1 MKMIFT
7 FLLLL
12 LYSSPVF
19 SLDATFY
26 PEKRARNPSEI
37 RIKFSEPIAP
47 LGDPSFKFNPVE
59 KIGCMSQKVEGI
71 WEDPSLYIVRFDR
84 PLAGGLQCE
93 VVLKDN
99 IVSAKGNAYSG
110 KRRFYFDTDSVL
122 VTDIHPPEYLSIRND
137 EIFLFRFNGDV
148 DINKNLKNIYF
159 RRGRVLEAVEVI
171 LLPDED
177 VRLLLS
183 EVYPYLST
191 RDGKYYGIKAK
202 SRFSDGEKV
211 TLMFKNIESL
221 SGLKGDYIQSFNFTV
236 MEGFRAEIFCER
248 ESIKRDCIPTAQVN
262 LLFNSPVDVSY
273 IDRIYLQDEGGRK
286 ILPDKAPEFD
296 DTITSISF
304 SPPSLPSKTYRLFL
318 PEDIKDIY
326 ERSPVNIDKFPLSVR
341 MDRMPPLAKFAADF
355 GIVEMIDGEG
365 VIPLTIRGLEK
376 DLLLRMSGI
385 TEDTPS
391 ISRPKNIFIRIWE
404 YIKSLFVSP
413 KTTVNEKNP
422 YILPEVR
429 LRQYNISDVG
439 IQKFLRSISTRPP
452 DNDSHDL
459 HDLFRGL
466 ELKFEENRLSDTF
479 DFTETTT
486 IGIPVKRHG
495 LYFMEIESSYLYN
508 YLVSD
513 DERAQLKEKVM
524 KEKKAFVHSIVL
536 ATGMAVTF
544 KRGRERSLV
553 FVNHLKDAT
562 PVEGA
567 DVTIYDCKG
576 KEYFSGRTEKDGV
589 ALVSVELPGEDTIPE
604 CAYTNQIGG
613 SGYIVVARYDGDI
626 SFVNSRWNK
635 GIEPYRFNIYP
646 HSEPKKYIVH
656 SILSRNL
663 LRPKETIHI
672 KSFFRARDFQDI
684 TFAPPSVLPKE
695 MEVIHTGSDKTWR
708 FNIEWDSLQSSLITW
723 QIPKDAPTGYYEIK
737 FTNCADLRSND
748 KNCYY
753 YSGGFD
759 VEEFKVPLIKGEI
772 IARQNRDKKSE
783 ITIEGIFN
791 YLMGSPANDLPL
803 TLRYRIKDY
812 YYYPTDDMYR
822 GIVFARGAVKAG
834 VIKPASQHSGKDDA
848 ENRSDSSEP
857 NSLNLPEVINL
868 NTDEF
873 GRFKRTI
880 EIKNKYDRPVTME
893 IEVGYTDPAGYFY
906 TISKDLTVYNA
917 EYMVGTSLKHNRDKK
932 TLDIKA
938 VLLDID
944 RRPINGRKILINLY
958 RNLNYTHRKK
968 ILGGY
973 YSYEHIREVRF
984 IQEICQGET
993 DRMGE
998 LNCTY
1003 TLPSGGDY
1011 IVEAVSQDISGER
1024 ISTHSRYYS
1033 YAAFEDDM
1041 WFDYSSDSD
1050 RIDLLPDKKEYNPG
1064 EVIELRIATPFK
1076 RSTALI
1082 TMEQESVLDHFVTEL
1097 NAKNPTIRIPVRQDY
1112 APNVIISVVLVR
1124 GRLSSP
1130 PPGLFVDLAKPA
1142 FKMGLVEVSVG
1153 KDKYRLDLK
1162 ITTEK
1167 ERYAVGEKV
1176 RGSVEI
1182 KTHSRHMTNVMLIV
1196 VDEGLLQLREN
1207 RTYNILEGIVGKV
1220 DYGVFTS
1227 TGMVQVVGKRHYG
1240 KKALPQGG
1248 GGGRIS
1254 TRELFDTLVYF
1265 NPALDIKN
1273 NRAHFEFKLN
1283 DSITSFRIV
1292 AVAVSGYNKFGSAEK
1307 NIESYRELFIS
1318 SGIPYFARE
1327 RDLYS
1332 ARFTIKNAGN
1342 NSHNLTIRGSVTFL
1356 LQNRE
1361 IIKKELDTKHLLI
1374 EKGGNKVIE
1383 YMIDVPENVETA
1395 KYHLDIYEGSKI
1407 VDSINASQEIVEAV
1421 PYRVTQSL
1429 FFRLKERFEG
1439 HYMPYE
1445 KNPLGRR
1452 IDIALMK
1459 DLSETANILKRYRG
1473 YALSC
1478 LEQKISYTVVA
1489 DDTELFQKLM
1499 SEINLYLDER
1509 GFLKYYPT
1517 SPEGSPFLT
1526 AYILEITRLNGF
1538 NLPEFII
1545 NKTTNAL
1552 REFIMGKAYFRYSFT
1567 TTTYNI
1573 ERIYAL
1579 SAIAPYVEDA
1589 KELLRLLQIDPSL
1602 LPLSSLVDVANIVG
1616 ARPDIITAIKSHFSE
1631 KGGACF
1637 LKSESNNSL
1646 WWIMRSADEAYA
1658 KSLILLL
1665 KTDESDTFVG
1675 KMMQGLLN
1683 RFERGYLYN
1692 TVANA
1697 YSSIAFRLF
1706 SKKYSGEISSGS
1718 VNISYGCNR
1727 YTKKVD
1733 KEFGYADFTFYID
1746 SSSSISGGETIS
1758 PCSIEDMSRLLIEDR
1773 INQYWVK
1780 VILEERSPAEGP
1792 LYKGF
1797 KIRKEYLD
1805 ENGRPKDRF
1814 VLNDLLTVKIT
1825 AEPDSQYSNIVII
1838 DPLITGSSVVGRI
1851 TGDREDYPDYLWDY
1865 SYSDVRNGF
1874 IRSYYE
1880 YAYGSK
1886 IVFAY
1891 KIRLNVKGR
1900 FHLPPTRVELMYM
1913 PDVYAEIPNEP
1924 IEVN

>member
-1 MKMIFT
+1 MKKRFT
-7 FLLLL
+7 FLFFL
-12 LYSSPVF
+12 LYSSTAF
-19 SLDATFY
+19 SLDVTFF
-26 PEKRARNPSEI
+26 PEKRARNASEI

-47 LGDPSFKFNPVE
+47 LGDPSFKFNPIE
-59 KIGCMSQKVEGI
+59 KIGCMNQVIEGV
-71 WEDPSLYIVRFDR
+71 WEDPSLYVVRFDR
-84 PLAGGLQCE
+84 PLAGGLLCE

-99 IVSAKGNAYSG
+99 IVSAKGNVYSG
-110 KRRFYFDTDSVL
+110 KRRFYFDTDSIL
-122 VTDIHPPEYLSIRND
+122 VTDIHPSEYRRIRND

-159 RRGRVLEAVEVI
+159 KRSSVLEAVEVV

-177 VRLLLS
+177 VRLLLK

-191 RDGKYYGIKAK
+191 RDRKYYGIKAK

-211 TLMFKNIESL
+211 TLVFKNIESL

-236 MEGFRAEIFCER
+236 MEGFRAEISCER

-262 LLFNSPVDVSY
+262 LLFTSPVDVSY
-273 IDRIYLQDEGGRK
+273 IDRIYIQDDRGRR
-286 ILPDKAPEFD
+286 ISPDKVPEFD
-296 DTITSISF
+296 DTITSIRF
-304 SPPSLPSKTYRLFL
+304 SPPFSPLKTYRLFL
-318 PEDIKDIY
+318 PGDIKDIY
-326 ERSPVNIDKFPLSVR
+326 DRSLVNIDKFPLPVR

-365 VIPLTIRGLEK
+365 VVPLTIRGLEK
-376 DLLLRMSGI
+376 DFLLRLSGI
-385 TEDTPS
+385 TQDTPYV
-391 ISRPKNIFIRIWE
+391 SRPKNIFIRIWD

-413 KTTVNEKNP
+413 KAIVSEKNP

-429 LRQYNISDVG
+429 LRQYNISDIG
-439 IQKFLRSISTRPP
+439 IQRFLGLISTRPP
-452 DNDSHDL
+452 DNNSHN
-459 HDLFRGL
+459 LFKGL
-466 ELKFEENRLSDTF
+466 ELEFEENRLSDTF

-486 IGIPVKRHG
+486 IGIPIKRCG
-495 LYFMEIESSYLYN
+495 LYFMEIESSYLYD

-513 DERAQLKEKVM
+513 EEKARLKEQGIKG
-524 KEKKAFVHSIVL
+524 EKAFVHSIVL

-544 KRGRERSLV
+544 KRGRDRSLV
-553 FVNHLKDAT
+553 FVTHLKDAT

-567 DVTIYDCKG
+567 DVSIYDCKG
-576 KEYFSGRTEKDGV
+576 KEYFSGKTDKDGV
-589 ALVSVELPGEDTIPE
+589 ALVSVELQDAIPE
-604 CAYTNQIGG
+604 CEYTNQLGG
-613 SGYIVVARYDGDI
+613 SGYIVVARHNGDV
-626 SFVNSRWNK
+626 SFVNSGWNK
-635 GIEPYRFNIYP
+635 GIEPYRFNIYS
-646 HSEPKKYIVH
+646 HSKPKEYVVH

-663 LRPKETIHI
+663 LRPQETIHI
-672 KSFFRARDFQDI
+672 KSLFRARGFQDI
-684 TFAPPSVLPKE
+684 TFAPPSVLPRE
-695 MEVIHTGSDKTWR
+695 MEVIHTGSNKTWR
-708 FNIEWDSLQSSLITW
+708 FKVEWDSLQSFLVTW
-723 QIPKDAPTGYYEIK
+723 QIPKDAPTGHYDIR
-737 FTNCADLRSND
+737 FTNCANLSSSD
-748 KNCYY
+748 KDCYY

-759 VEEFKVPLIKGEI
+759 IEEFKTPLIKGEI

-783 ITIEGIFN
+783 ITIEGIFS

-803 TLRYRIKDY
+803 TLRYRIKDH
-812 YYYPTDDMYR
+812 YYYPTDERYR
-822 GIVFARGAVKAG
+822 DIIFARGAVKAG
-834 VIKPASQHSGKDDA
+834 VIRPVSRYSGEDSREDS
-848 ENRSDSSEP
+848 SDSSEP
-857 NSLNLPEVINL
+857 KSLNLPEVINL
-868 NTDEF
+868 TTDEF
-873 GRFKRTI
+873 GRFKRVI
-880 EIKNKYDRPVTME
+880 EINNKYDRPVTME
-893 IEVGYTDPAGYFY
+893 IEVGYTDPGGYFY
-906 TISKDLTVYNA
+906 TISRDLTIYNA
-917 EYMVGTSLKHNRDKK
+917 EYVVGTSLKYNREEKA
-932 TLDIKA
+932 LDIKA

-944 RRPINGRKILINLY
+944 GRSISGRKIFINLY
-958 RNLNYTHRKK
+958 RNLNYAHRKR

-984 IQEICQGET
+984 MGEVCRGET

-998 LNCTY
+998 MNCRY
-1003 TLPSGGDY
+1003 KLPSGGYY

-1024 ISTHSRYYS
+1024 ISTHSNY

-1041 WFDYSSDSD
+1041 WFDYGSDSD
-1050 RIDLLPDKKEYNPG
+1050 RIDLLPDKRGYNPG
-1064 EVIELRIATPFK
+1064 EVIELRVATPFK
-1076 RSTALI
+1076 RSTILI
-1082 TMEQESVLDHFVTEL
+1082 TVEQESVLDHFVSEL
-1097 NAKNPTIRIPVRQDY
+1097 DAKNPIVRIPVKQDY
-1112 APNVIISVVLVR
+1112 APNVIISTVLVR

-1130 PPGLFVDLAKPA
+1130 PPAPLVDLAKPA

-1167 ERYAVGEKV
+1167 DRYAVGERV

-1182 KTHSRHMTNVMLIV
+1182 KTRRRDMTNVMLIV

-1220 DYGVFTS
+1220 DYGVLTS
-1227 TGMVQVVGKRHYG
+1227 TGMVQVIGKRHYG

-1248 GGGRIS
+1248 GGGRIP

-1265 NPALDIKN
+1265 NPALDVKN
-1273 NRAHFEFKLN
+1273 NKARFEFNLN

-1292 AVAVSGYNKFGSAEK
+1292 AVAVSGCNRFGSAEK

-1327 RDLYS
+1327 RDVYS
-1332 ARFTIKNAGN
+1332 ARFTIKNVGDK
-1342 NSHNLTIRGSVTFL
+1342 SHKLDIRGSVTFL

-1361 IIKKELDTKHLLI
+1361 IVKKGLDIKHLSI
-1374 EKGGNKVIE
+1374 EKGGNNMIE
-1383 YMIDVPENVETA
+1383 YVVDVPTNVDTA
-1395 KYHLDIYEGSKI
+1395 KYHLDLYEGSKV
-1407 VDSINASQEIVEAV
+1407 VDSINASQEIVESV

-1439 HYMPYE
+1439 HYSPYDRSF
-1445 KNPLGRR
+1445 LGRK
-1452 IDIALMK
+1452 INIALMK
-1459 DLSETANILKRYRG
+1459 DLSEIANTLKRYRG

-1478 LEQKISYTVVA
+1478 LEQRISYAVVA
-1489 DDTELFQKLM
+1489 NDMDLFQKLM

-1517 SPEGSPFLT
+1517 SFEGSPFLT

-1545 NKTTNAL
+1545 NKTTKAL
-1552 REFIMGKAYFRYSFT
+1552 REFIMGKAYFRYRFT

-1589 KELLRLLQIDPSL
+1589 KELFDLLQIDLSL
-1602 LPLSSLVDVANIVG
+1602 LPLSSLVDIANIIG

-1637 LKSESNNSL
+1637 LKSEGNNNL

-1675 KMMQGLLN
+1675 KMMRGLLN

-1697 YSSIAFRLF
+1697 YSSVAFRLF
-1706 SKKYSGEISSGS
+1706 SKKYSTEINSGG
-1718 VNISYGCNR
+1718 VDVSYGCNR

-1733 KEFGYADFTFYID
+1733 KGFEYVDFTFYID
-1746 SSSSISGGETIS
+1746 SSSNVSGGDPIS
-1758 PCSIEDMSRLLIEDR
+1758 PCSTEDINRLLIEDR
-1773 INQYWVK
+1773 MNQYWVK
-1780 VILEERSPAEGP
+1780 VILEERSPLGSP
-1792 LYKGF
+1792 FYKGF

-1805 ENGRPKDRF
+1805 ENGRPKSQF
-1814 VLNDLLTVKIT
+1814 ALNDLLTVKIT
-1825 AEPDSQYSNIVII
+1825 VEPDSQYNNIVII

-1851 TGDREDYPDYLWDY
+1851 TGDQEGDYPDYHY
-1865 SYSDVRNGF
+1865 FSYSDVRNGF

-1880 YAYGSK
+1880 HAYSSK
-1886 IVFAY
+1886 IVFEY
-1891 KIRLNVKGR
+1891 KARLNVKGR

-1913 PDVYAEIPNEP
+1913 PDIYAEIPNEP